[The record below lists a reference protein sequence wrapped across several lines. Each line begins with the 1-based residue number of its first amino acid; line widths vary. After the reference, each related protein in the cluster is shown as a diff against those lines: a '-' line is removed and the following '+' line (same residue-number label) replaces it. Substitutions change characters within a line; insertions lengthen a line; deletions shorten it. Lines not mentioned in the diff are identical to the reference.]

1 MKIRESFNTA
11 IDSIRINKLRSAL
24 TMLGII
30 IGVASV
36 IALTS
41 LGNGFSDLIDNEIS
55 ASGSDLIYVS
65 NDTPTGYPS
74 LTLEDANN
82 LVNNTNASNIEE
94 VALLSSYTGAVASDQ
109 TRTLTQI
116 LGVSDNYFAMNDI
129 EELASGTLFADD
141 GHQVAVLGA
150 TIAEYLYPEGDVL
163 GHILTISGQ
172 QFEVVGILAT
182 EETEEEK
189 HIFERPGGEEGDR
202 PMDFVPSE
210 DNMIYIPLATA
221 ALVLPLPTTETDNI
235 ALSTIVVRAKDET
248 VVELATGQIT
258 AVLREEHALAE
269 GIDDDFSIL
278 SQAALADTF
287 SVITTTLTLFLGSIA
302 GISLLVGGIGIMN
315 IMLVSVTERTRE
327 IGIRKS
333 MGALQRDILFQFVI
347 EALVLSLV
355 GGIIGLLVGWSLSFA
370 GGSVIGLTTSLSTI
384 MVTVAIGFSTVVG
397 LVFGIYPAWQASKLE
412 PIIALRYE

>member
-11 IDSIRINKLRSAL
+11 IASIRINKLRSAL

-36 IALTS
+36 ITLTS
-41 LGNGFSDLIDNEIS
+41 LGNGFSNLIDDEIS
-55 ASGSDLIYVS
+55 ASGSDLIYVT

-82 LVNNTNASNIEE
+82 LVDNANASSVKE
-94 VALLSSYTGAVASDQ
+94 VSLLSTFTGDVESDQ
-109 TRTLTQI
+109 ARTLTQI
-116 LGVSDNYFAMNDI
+116 SGVSDNHLAMNDL
-129 EELASGTLFADD
+129 EEMASGTLFADD
-141 GHQVAVLGA
+141 GQQVAVLGA
-150 TIAEYLYPEGDVL
+150 TIAEYLYPAGDAL
-163 GHILTISGQ
+163 GRILTISGQ
-172 QFEVVGILAT
+172 EFEVVGVLAT

-189 HIFERPGGEEGDR
+189 HIFTPPGGERDR
-202 PMDFVPSE
+202 PMNFVPSE
-210 DNMIYIPLATA
+210 DDMIYVPLTTATS
-221 ALVLPLPTTETDNI
+221 VLPLPTTETDNI
-235 ALSTIVVRAKDET
+235 ALSTIVVRAEDET
-248 VVELATGQIT
+248 VVELATEQIT

-287 SVITTTLTLFLGSIA
+287 SSITAALTLFLGAIA

-355 GGIIGLLVGWSLSFA
+355 GGLIGLFMGWGFSLVGGKA
-370 GGSVIGLTTSLSTI
+370 IGLTTTLSAT
-384 MVTVAIGFSTVVG
+384 MVTVAIVFSTGVG
-397 LVFGIYPAWQASKLE
+397 IVFGIYPAWQASKLE